1 MELTQIPQTKWGGP
15 DAPVDEQ
22 GDCWASAVCSLAGLD
37 EEARDHLNK
46 LIILSR
52 DGKEPGQSDWWD
64 ITNQWL
70 VERGFPRLIYFYGT
84 DPKPTEGVLIKAG
97 PSPRLVDSEHVVL
110 VRADTDELWWDP
122 HPSGDGLLPARE
134 GEPEE
139 YHCFANVEEAS
150 ERT

>member
-1 MELTQIPQTKWGGP
+1 MNLQRIRQTKWGGP

-37 EEARDHLNK
+37 AEARDELND
-46 LIILSR
+46 LIIASR
-52 DGKEPGQSDWWD
+52 DGKKLGQSDWWD
-64 ITNQWL
+64 ITNDWL
-70 VERGFPRLIYFYGT
+70 VNRGFSPLIYFYGT

-97 PSPRLVDSEHVVL
+97 PSPRMPDSEHVVL

-122 HPSGDGLLPARE
+122 HPSEEGLLPARD

-139 YHCFANVEEAS
+139 YHCFAKLS
-150 ERT
+150 EVSV